1 MPKDKA
7 RSQIACFNEDS
18 ITSITVN
25 KAESLYQLIYFRY
38 LSYKLTYLQ
47 RSSSLNVRIY
57 KISVDWIYIYIGVVK
72 LFTTALQV
80 LRYSQ

>member
-25 KAESLYQLIYFRY
+25 KAESLYQLIYFIY
-38 LSYKLTYLQ
+38 LSYKLTYLH

-57 KISVDWIYIYIGVVK
+57 KVSVDWIYIGVVK
-72 LFTTALQV
+72 LFTTAIQV
-80 LRYSQ
+80 LRYSQW